1 MKMSQRLGNSQ
12 RTSWS
17 LELLELWVPT
27 FHLRPTRTPSRL
39 FSPCPPEN
47 ARTSQSKTLQWL
59 SPSSNWSC
67 SNGVLHLL
75 HIWVDLLELQSR
87 LNEVVATWD
96 AENVDF
102 HDMFFFSLPWILGHN
117 LSPGHRS
124 SLRWCHDLRW
134 KFSCSTFS
142 TTRPMLLSSG
152 RLEIGR
158 VEVSRNHRFNQK
170 ISNMTNKWDQQVLPT
185 DFRNLW
191 SPCRLDSEEKC
202 YSSTSKSWRYEG
214 RVSSFG

>member
-102 HDMFFFSLPWILGHN
+102 HDMFFFRCLGSLGIIWALVTGQVYGDAMTWGESFLVRPSL
-117 LSPGHRS
+117 LPGQCFCPAAG
-124 SLRWCHDLRW
+124 W
-134 KFSCSTFS
+134 
-142 TTRPMLLSSG
+142 
-152 RLEIGR
+152 RLEELKSAEITG
-158 VEVSRNHRFNQK
+158 
-170 ISNMTNKWDQQVLPT
+170 
-185 DFRNLW
+185 
-191 SPCRLDSEEKC
+191 
-202 YSSTSKSWRYEG
+202 STKR
-214 RVSSFG
+214 